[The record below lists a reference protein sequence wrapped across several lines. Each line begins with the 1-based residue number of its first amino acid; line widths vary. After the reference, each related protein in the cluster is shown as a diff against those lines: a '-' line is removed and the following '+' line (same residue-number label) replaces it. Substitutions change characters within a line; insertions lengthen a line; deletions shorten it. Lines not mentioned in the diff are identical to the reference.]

1 MGSFS
6 RLWTVFLLFSGMVI
20 FGIDRSNISV
30 ASTTM
35 MKDLHI
41 NAGVMGI
48 IFSSFFWSYML
59 CNIPSGIL
67 ADRYGPKKVY
77 GIASAVWSVA
87 TILTGAVSSF
97 VALIGCRL
105 GLGVGES
112 TVFPI
117 NSKVAN
123 EYFLPER
130 RATVMATSMSGYRLG
145 LAVSPMIIAA
155 ILVRW
160 GWRMSFYISGI
171 ASLIW
176 VFLWVLTF
184 PKQRTALGSTAKKL
198 DRAVVLRLLSR
209 RNTVA
214 IVVIKFFCDYMAYL
228 IVAWMPGYLVM
239 ERKFTILKMGIYASL
254 PWVVGMIVP
263 PLIGMFSDHL
273 LAKGKSKTFARKLPL
288 VLCQV
293 FAASIVV
300 LNWISSPSVVVW
312 LLIFVV
318 ALECAFSALLWTVP
332 PELART
338 GEAATLAGIMNTAGS
353 LAGILSP
360 MITGFLVV
368 ATGSFTVAFIV
379 AGGANIL
386 SAVFTIFLLGKIE
399 SDDEPVAVAH
409 AATVRA

>member
-6 RLWTVFLLFSGMVI
+6 RLWVVFLLFSGMLI
-20 FGIDRSNISV
+20 FGIDRGNISV

-41 NAGVMGI
+41 NAAVMGI
-48 IFSSFFWSYML
+48 IFSSFFWSYMF
-59 CNIPSGIL
+59 CNIPAGML
-67 ADRYGPKKVY
+67 ADRFGPKKVY
-77 GIASAVWSVA
+77 AIASFLWSVA
-87 TILTGAVSSF
+87 TIFTGVVSSF
-97 VALIGCRL
+97 VALISCRL

-112 TVFPI
+112 AVFPI
-117 NSKVAN
+117 NAKVAN
-123 EYFLPER
+123 EYFPAER
-130 RATVMATSMSGYRLG
+130 RGTVMATAMAGYRLG
-145 LAVSPMIIAA
+145 LAACPMIIAA

-160 GWRMSFYISGI
+160 GWRMSFYLSGI
-171 ASLIW
+171 ASLVW
-176 VFLWVLTF
+176 VILWLLTF
-184 PKQRTALGSTAKKL
+184 PTQKVKAGVTPKKM
-198 DRAVVLRLLSR
+198 DRAVVLRLLSK
-209 RNTVA
+209 RNTAA

-239 ERKFTILKMGIYASL
+239 ERKFTILKMGVYASL
-254 PWVVGMIVP
+254 PWIVGMIVP
-263 PLIGMFSDHL
+263 PFIGMFSDYLVARGH
-273 LAKGKSKTFARKLPL
+273 SKTFARKLPL

-293 FAASIVV
+293 FAASIVT
-300 LNWISSPSVVVW
+300 LNWISSVTIVVW

-318 ALECAFSALLWTVP
+318 ALECSFSAMLWTVP

-379 AGGANIL
+379 AGAANIL
-386 SAVFTIFLLGKIE
+386 SAVFTLFFLGRIE
-399 SDDEPVAVAH
+399 SEKEPSGVSYE
-409 AATVRA
+409 AAKA

>member
-1 MGSFS
+1 MGSLS

-112 TVFPI
+112 AVFPI

-123 EYFLPER
+123 EYFPPER

-145 LAVSPMIIAA
+145 LAVSPIIIAA

-176 VFLWVLTF
+176 VLLWVLTF
-184 PKQRTALGSTAKKL
+184 PRQRTIPGSTAKRL

-254 PWVVGMIVP
+254 PWLVGMIVP

-300 LNWISSPSVVVW
+300 LNWVSSPSVVVW

-318 ALECAFSALLWTVP
+318 ALECSFSALLWTVP

-399 SDDEPVAVAH
+399 SDDEPVAAAH
-409 AATVRA
+409 VATVQA